1 MLVRFEQADKR
12 TAANAFTLAEVLVAF
27 FIFGLVTA
35 GMIYGYVQANRMAEW
50 SSQSLAGMSYAA
62 QGMERMRSAQWAA
75 EEGGTPTNGPN
86 TYDVMP
92 LTIITNPPLSSYL
105 PSTLTPATG
114 VYCYSTMEVDYL
126 DVPTTGDQI
135 NVTNFLLVTQI
146 HTNPTVRQIVSQV
159 VWTFGLTGKTY
170 TNAIV
175 TLRAPDQFQ

>member
-114 VYCYSTMEVDYL
+114 VYCYST
-126 DVPTTGDQI
+126 TGAPI